1 MLYLYTLMMLAWDLD
16 YDTHNYFR
24 KYLDIFILHR
34 KLSNEYHKFLKDF
47 CPQIIYEPLRIN
59 VIRYGLPRRYRGYN
73 GLSLASDPPLL
84 IDYLYP
90 SKYYIAGIQGN
101 HSEIWLDVTTIT
113 KTIIFRL
120 PPYEHIVQICRDH
133 YCKVPEIANEYTNRE
148 FNIRSAPNEIKL
160 IRYLME
166 IEDL

>member
-1 MLYLYTLMMLAWDLD
+1 MLYLYTLLMFAWDLD
-16 YDTHNYFR
+16 YDTHTYFR
-24 KYLDIFILHR
+24 KILYIFILHR
-34 KLSNEYHKFLKDF
+34 KISNEYRKFLKNS
-47 CPQIIYEPLRIN
+47 CPQIIYEPLKIN
-59 VIRYGLPRRYRGYN
+59 VIRYGLPRRYRGYNN

-90 SKYYIAGIQGN
+90 TKYYIAGIQGS
-101 HSEIWLDVTTIT
+101 HSEVWLDITTIT

-120 PPYEHIVQICRDH
+120 PPYEDIVQICKDH
-133 YCKVPEIANEYTNRE
+133 YSRVPEIANRE